1 VMANKNKERIFLFI
15 ISIVYFSMV
24 HVILTELS
32 NDIGVEYFTS
42 LSVFISMIAI
52 FFIIFKNI
60 MGI

>member
-1 VMANKNKERIFLFI
+1 MANKNKERIFLFI

>member
-1 VMANKNKERIFLFI
+1 MMANKNKERIFLFI